1 MSQYNTAA
9 APQARAI
16 PAALENEEKVQLNT
30 ISAEDAQTYIET
42 QRTVASQKY
51 QEQNTQKFNSLF
63 PKEKQGFFRSVPQK
77 QPEVLYSCRY
87 APNILMELTKGQIN
101 QAACSSEVE
110 GIYYCDE
117 MQQDPFSWMDEAS
130 QISTAAAAAG
140 SISLTYQTITG
151 AKEMRDAYNYTGEGV
166 KVGILEGA
174 VPDKTNPVFAHM
186 FHAGNP
192 QADRFHIVK
201 QTNNTESGHVT
212 SVAAIIAA
220 ETEKFS
226 AIAPDVD
233 LYCAG
238 VQDAVTGAI
247 RWKEGMEALLDAGVN
262 IINASYSLIGDTWGE
277 YGDSSRWVDHVIW
290 EHNVSVCIGSGNN
303 RNVIS
308 GAMAYNAI
316 TVGNIDDQKTLNLSD
331 DKRYDKW
338 YSGIHYQSAYSDS
351 TSFAC
356 KPDIMAPGARAGTPV
371 NPMQSTKDD
380 YGGTSY
386 AAPIVV
392 GILVQLL
399 EMKPVYKALP
409 VALKTA
415 LLAGAVKTQEMID
428 CDEDVDPDNDID
440 SVKYGDR
447 IALDRKNGAGMVNV
461 LQAAEILESGQ
472 LFYHP
477 NFGGN
482 TKIIQVQFSAHGGD
496 RLQIC
501 LNWLKPSIITGP
513 HITTDALDIVQ
524 EHLRLSVYN
533 SNGTLLYSSD
543 LLSDTKQYI
552 AFTPAKADTYIFKA
566 EKISNQSN
574 GVPVTLS
581 WYQN

>member
-1 MSQYNTAA
+1 MEMKRNFNKFSAVILAAVLISFTMLFPAAAAQPDIPIPEDKIDPVLLARMGAAEDGKTIPVSVWFKDIDQDSVSRQVQDTLQRQTQNGILSEETLLLSQYNTAA

-16 PAALENEEKVQLNT
+16 PAALEN
-30 ISAEDAQTYIET
+30 
-42 QRTVASQKY
+42 
-51 QEQNTQKFNSLF
+51 
-63 PKEKQGFFRSVPQK
+63 
-77 QPEVLYSCRY
+77 
-87 APNILMELTKGQIN
+87 
-101 QAACSSEVE
+101 
-110 GIYYCDE
+110 
-117 MQQDPFSWMDEAS
+117 MDEAS

-220 ETEKFS
+220 ETETFS

-351 TSFAC
+351 ALFAC

-371 NPMQSTKDD
+371 NPMQSIEDD

-392 GILVQLL
+392 GILAQLL

-409 VALKTA
+409 VALKTT

-501 LNWLKPSIITGP
+501 LNWLKPSIITGS
-513 HITTDALDIVQ
+513 HVTTDALDIVQ

-533 SNGTLLYSSD
+533 SNGKLLYSSD